1 MQQNEM
7 YKHALCREDSSGYG
21 AIFLAGLVY
30 RFDDNGP
37 LIRVYDHHGESANF
51 LPEMWKE
58 RFHPLFDIATP
69 TGVCGTVAD
78 TASQP
83 IRPDA
88 AAMAKRAKRAS
99 EKKAKELPDA
109 VWEIIRST
117 PEDKTSVFIGRGTLN
132 SASTNHDVL
141 MASRLFKSLGYEVT
155 IRYDEYNL
163 VMPVGLRLSWAHLV
177 DK

>member
-7 YKHALCREDSSGYG
+7 YKHALCREDSSGCG

-30 RFDDNGP
+30 RFDDTGP
-37 LIRVYDHHGESANF
+37 FITAYDHHDGSVNF
-51 LPEMWKE
+51 LPETWAE
-58 RFHPLFDIATP
+58 RFHPLVDIATP
-69 TGVCGTVAD
+69 TGLCGDAAE

-88 AAMAKRAKRAS
+88 AAMAKRTKRAA
-99 EKKAKELPDA
+99 EKKAGDLPEA
-109 VWEIIRST
+109 VWEKIRAT
-117 PEDKTSVFIGRGTLN
+117 PEDRTSVFIGRGTLN
-132 SASTNHDVL
+132 SASNHDVL

-155 IRYDEYNL
+155 IRYDDYNL
-163 VMPVGLRLSWAHLV
+163 IRPLGLRLSWAHLV